1 MNSQEFAQEN
11 PWISYRQ
18 AMRIAEEHGVEED
31 FEVALA
37 EYDGQRRK
45 AGEIRFSGTG
55 YHLQIDTASLLLW
68 LGY

>member
-1 MNSQEFAQEN
+1 
-11 PWISYRQ
+11 
-18 AMRIAEEHGVEED
+18 MRIAEEHGVEED